1 METTTFIRAFVVI
14 TLTAQPLVAQELRK
28 VQVHAGMIDV
38 SAFSRGERSL
48 PLSEPTVAIEPAFD
62 GDVKSYTVRM
72 PYGVDGVTLV
82 LEASNRYT
90 IDIVSF
96 KPPVKETLGHKYER
110 SQYGRVQ
117 KGRVETFPLQAGDSH
132 LRLSVSGARGGA
144 AIYEFVITRPDEPSS
159 DTTLAALELGVGEL
173 SPVFDRNT
181 RSYRTRIVGTD
192 LKLTPTPSS
201 GSATVAGS
209 AADGTALEVDD
220 DLVSGLTAGENVI
233 AIEVQAEDG
242 TRGSYTLTAEAS
254 DDVREV
260 AVGDVI
266 SRPDDCDAGIGC
278 DGTLNGVKGRFACGA
293 KLCML
298 SIKSAVRDVAI
309 LGARGV
315 VDRAS
320 GWAFAAFP

>member
-1 METTTFIRAFVVI
+1 MLIKAFVRAFVVI
-14 TLTAQPLVAQELRK
+14 TLTAQPLVAQELSK

-38 SAFSRGERSL
+38 GAFLRGERSL
-48 PLSEPTVAIEPAFD
+48 PLSEPTVVIEPAFD

-72 PYGVDGVTLV
+72 PYGVGVDGVDGVTLV
-82 LEASNRYT
+82 LEARTWYT

-96 KPPVKETLGHKYER
+96 KPAVKETLGFTYEG
-110 SQYGRVQ
+110 SQHGLLH
-117 KGRVETFPLQAGDSH
+117 KGRVDTFPLQAGDSH
-132 LRLSVSGARGGA
+132 LRLSVSDARGRA
-144 AIYEFVITRPDEPSS
+144 ATYEFVITRPDEPSS
-159 DTTLAALELGVGEL
+159 DTTLAALDLGVGEL

-192 LKLTPTPSS
+192 LELTPTPNS

-220 DLVSGLTAGENVI
+220 DLVSGLTAGENMI

-266 SRPDDCDAGIGC
+266 YQPDDCGVAGC
-278 DGTLNGVKGRFACGA
+278 DGTLNGVKGRFACLPGA
-293 KLCML
+293 CTL
-298 SIKSAVRDVAI
+298 SWRRRDG
-309 LGARGV
+309 LPV
-315 VDRAS
+315 VESAS